1 MFDRAEPD
9 PNLVATATPLAA
21 FPSKKLASSPVSDR
35 LAIAAIG
42 IVGVLAL
49 LSFRDY
55 GLSWDDY
62 VHAEYGDLL
71 LSFYASGFRDQRA
84 LSWVNLY
91 YYGGGF
97 DPFYGTQRYTVS
109 VRIWQPGEPV
119 AQSLRRLAHSVMMV
133 LTVNDPPR
141 FDVYALP
148 ILAGA
153 LVALLS
159 LAGVPRLRDLPAAAV
174 LFFFASIA
182 SAFVAAGWA
191 YTGRFSVHVMP
202 ITCALAVCGV
212 ASLLGRGRPRRRSS

>member
-1 MFDRAEPD
+1 
-9 PNLVATATPLAA
+9 
-21 FPSKKLASSPVSDR
+21 
-35 LAIAAIG
+35 
-42 IVGVLAL
+42 
-49 LSFRDY
+49 
-55 GLSWDDY
+55 
-62 VHAEYGDLL
+62 
-71 LSFYASGFRDQRA
+71 
-84 LSWVNLY
+84 
-91 YYGGGF
+91 
-97 DPFYGTQRYTVS
+97 
-109 VRIWQPGEPV
+109 
-119 AQSLRRLAHSVMMV
+119 MMV

-202 ITCALAVCGV
+202 IACALAVSGV
-212 ASLLGRGRPRRRSS
+212 ASIAGRGRPRAAVHRSHKSAVAQERVLEPGHPEQRPL